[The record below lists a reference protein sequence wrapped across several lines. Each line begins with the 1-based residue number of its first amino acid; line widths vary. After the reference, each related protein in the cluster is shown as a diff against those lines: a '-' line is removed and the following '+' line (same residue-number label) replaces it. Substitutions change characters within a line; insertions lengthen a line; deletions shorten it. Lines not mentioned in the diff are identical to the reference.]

1 MRLATLALALARG
14 GTVAVAL
21 SGETAVVIDDRG
33 RTFKDVGE
41 LLRSGPQAL
50 YAAAAA
56 DPAQGFPFDRTRL
69 RRPVLE
75 PGAIICVGLNYRD
88 HIEEMGREM
97 PKVPTLFGK
106 FGRALTDPYADLQVP
121 PGAAPTLDYE
131 GELAIVIGRAG
142 RDIAPESVWEYVAG
156 LTIVNDVSVRE
167 EQWRTTQWLAGKNWQ
182 SLTPVG
188 PEMVTVDELPDL
200 GDSELTVT
208 VNGETRQ
215 RSKLHNLVF
224 GVEALVA
231 DISRIIELQPG
242 DLIATGTPGG
252 VGAGMEPKGYLGDGD
267 VVEVR
272 IEGIGRITNRVV
284 YSAG

>member
-1 MRLATLALALARG
+1 MRLATLALDEG
-14 GTVAVAL
+14 GTAAVVL
-21 SGETAVVIDDRG
+21 SGESATVVEDRG
-33 RTFKDVGE
+33 RTFADVGE
-41 LLRSGPQAL
+41 LLHSGPEAL
-50 YAAAAA
+50 EAAAAT
-56 DPAQGFPFDRTRL
+56 DPAQGRPYVRTQL
-69 RRPVLE
+69 RRPVLD

-97 PKVPTLFGK
+97 PEVPTLFGK

-121 PGAAPTLDYE
+121 PGAAPSLDYE
-131 GELAIVIGRAG
+131 GELAIVIGSRG
-142 RDIAPESVWEYVAG
+142 RDIAPESVWEHVAG
-156 LTIVNDVSVRE
+156 LTIVNDISVRDY
-167 EQWRTTQWLAGKNWQ
+167 QWRTTQWLAGKTWQ

-200 GDSELTVT
+200 GESELTVT

-224 GVEALVA
+224 GVEALVT

-272 IEGIGRITNRVV
+272 IDGVGAITNRVV

>member
-1 MRLATLALALARG
+1 MRLATLALDEG
-14 GTVAVAL
+14 GTAAVSL
-21 SGETAVVIDDRG
+21 SGETATVIEDRG
-33 RTFKDVGE
+33 RTFTDVGE
-41 LLRSGPQAL
+41 LLRSGPEAL
-50 YAAAAA
+50 GAAAAI
-56 DPAQGFPFDRTRL
+56 DPSRGQALDRAQL
-69 RRPVLE
+69 RRPVLD

-106 FGRALTDPYADLQVP
+106 FGRALTDPFADLLVP

-142 RDIAPESVWEYVAG
+142 RDIAPVSVWEHIAG
-156 LTIVNDVSVRE
+156 LTILNDISVRD
-167 EQWRTTQWLAGKNWQ
+167 EQWRTTQWLAGKTWQ

-188 PEMVTVDELPDL
+188 PEVVTVDELPDL
-200 GDSELTVT
+200 GESELTVT

-224 GVEALVA
+224 GVEALVT
-231 DISRIIELQPG
+231 DISRIIELRPG

-272 IEGIGRITNRVV
+272 IEGIGTITNRVV